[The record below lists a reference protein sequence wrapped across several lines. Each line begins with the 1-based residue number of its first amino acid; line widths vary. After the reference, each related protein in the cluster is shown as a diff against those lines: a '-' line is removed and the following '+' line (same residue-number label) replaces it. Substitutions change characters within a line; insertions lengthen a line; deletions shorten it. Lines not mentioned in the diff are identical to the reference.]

1 MATNKNTWQQF
12 MAYLQN
18 SLADKERHAFEK
30 NSLSDPFEE
39 EALEGME
46 TLAPEIL
53 IKDLQK
59 LQQRFAKPIP
69 KKGLLVSLR
78 KYRMAASIL
87 LVVGLGALL
96 YFTLSPEVQEI
107 PAAREFDSNQIIVND
122 FDIDTISEGDA
133 IVVSEE
139 TEETI
144 LETPVSEAAPQQSK
158 TQAPPTTSTPEPV
171 KTFIIAKSKRT
182 TTRGTITNNS
192 KEPLPGIQISI
203 KGKDG
208 SVTSDFDGNF
218 NIDSEPND
226 TLIFDGLGFEKAFRP
241 SDDAMTVVM
250 EERED
255 SLEEVVVVGYGTV
268 QKKDLTGA
276 VTAIDETSPKDTT
289 IAATA
294 IPPQGSVEAYKM
306 WLLEQLSSRY
316 KKAAIEDEIHIEF
329 TVDKKG
335 QLIDFKH
342 TNKKNKRLLKKLKK
356 LVLESPAWQP
366 AEADG
371 EAISAE
377 IRIEFKNENE

>member
-182 TTRGTITNNS
+182 TTRGT
-192 KEPLPGIQISI
+192 
-203 KGKDG
+203 D
-208 SVTSDFDGNF
+208 
-218 NIDSEPND
+218 
-226 TLIFDGLGFEKAFRP
+226 
-241 SDDAMTVVM
+241 
-250 EERED
+250 
-255 SLEEVVVVGYGTV
+255 
-268 QKKDLTGA
+268 
-276 VTAIDETSPKDTT
+276 
-289 IAATA
+289 
-294 IPPQGSVEAYKM
+294 
-306 WLLEQLSSRY
+306 
-316 KKAAIEDEIHIEF
+316 H
-329 TVDKKG
+329 
-335 QLIDFKH
+335 
-342 TNKKNKRLLKKLKK
+342 
-356 LVLESPAWQP
+356 
-366 AEADG
+366 
-371 EAISAE
+371 
-377 IRIEFKNENE
+377 